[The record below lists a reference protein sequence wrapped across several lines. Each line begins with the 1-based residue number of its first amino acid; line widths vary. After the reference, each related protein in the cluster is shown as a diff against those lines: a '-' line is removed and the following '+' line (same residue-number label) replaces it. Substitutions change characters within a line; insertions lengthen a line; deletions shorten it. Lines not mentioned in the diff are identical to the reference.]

1 LVEKIKVFLIEDDPD
16 DAALIKR
23 MLGKIEKPNFIFK
36 HTQNLSDGLKQ
47 LKNENFDV
55 LLLDL
60 VLPESMG
67 LNTFR
72 RTHDQFNKKPI
83 IILTGLSDEDLGVK
97 AVREGAQDYLVKG
110 EFDRQ
115 LLARSIEYSIER
127 KHFEEALRESE
138 ERYRNIVESAQVG
151 IWVIDGENKTSYIN
165 NRMAEML
172 DYPIKEMLGRNL
184 LDFLDQ
190 EGQQS
195 IKKHLE
201 TLKQGKRE
209 IFELKFLR
217 KDDKELWT
225 LLSTSPIFNSKD
237 EYKGVIGIIT
247 DITTRKGVEKAL
259 LEREEHLCLLSAN
272 IMDVINYI
280 ILKESWD
287 APPYQSDFSQSS

>member
-1 LVEKIKVFLIEDDPD
+1 MVQEIRVFLIEDDPD

-23 MLGKIEKPNFIFK
+23 MLGKIGKPNFIFK
-36 HTQNLSDGLKQ
+36 HAPNLSDGLKQ
-47 LKNENFDV
+47 LKNEDFDA

-72 RTHDQFNKKPI
+72 RTHDQFSKKPI

-127 KHFEEALRESE
+127 KRFEEALRESE

-172 DYPIKEMLGRNL
+172 DYPIKEILGRSL

-190 EGQQS
+190 EGQES

-201 TLKQGKRE
+201 RLKQGKRE

-217 KDDKELWT
+217 KDNEELWT
-225 LLSTSPIFNSKD
+225 LLSSSPIFDSKD
-237 EYKGVIGIIT
+237 EYKGGIGIIT
-247 DITTRKGVEKAL
+247 DISTRKGVEKAL
-259 LEREEHLCLLSAN
+259 LDREEQLCLLSAN

-287 APPYQSDFSQSS
+287 APSYQSDFSQSS

>member
-1 LVEKIKVFLIEDDPD
+1 MVEKIKVFLIEDDPD